1 MTRAAIYARYSTDN
15 QSARSVADQI
25 ALCEAHATR
34 LGYQVVE
41 RYSDSAT
48 SGQVMN
54 RPGFMAMM
62 KAARAP
68 AHLRAFDCVVVESAD
83 RLSRHAGDIHH
94 IRDAFA
100 FAEIPIIQVE
110 GGELDA
116 MKAAVSGLVSSLTIK
131 STIEKTI
138 RGMSA
143 KARDGL
149 RMGGRLYGYR
159 PVKGEPG
166 VVEVDP
172 EQAAIVR
179 RIFSMYISGDT
190 PRTIAHKLTAEGIR
204 GPRGGTWTASAI
216 GGWAERGNGIL
227 QNEAYCGVMIFGKV
241 KMFRNPETRKRISR
255 AQPKDQWIRVPRPDL
270 TIIDRET
277 FERAQE
283 RRRGR
288 MEKRARVFPK
298 HLLSGLVRCHS
309 CGGGMSIKDGQGEAR
324 RITCTNHHANGT
336 CQSNRTYYLSRIE
349 RAVVGRVR
357 DELEHPE
364 ALSEYARTYNTER
377 RRLTRQARDSEGEN
391 RAELAKVTADLDRAV
406 EAVISGTMS
415 QGTAAPH
422 IARLEARKAALEG
435 MVQEAEAG
443 SAPVTI
449 HSRSVA
455 RYRAQV
461 RALAQEIEKAAV
473 RGDMGP
479 AEAFRKLVTSV
490 TIQPNYEVEITGN
503 LAPLL
508 VGQVVAGDGL
518 GQTPPNQAR
527 IPFVIKAAA

>member
-1 MTRAAIYARYSTDN
+1 MRAAIYARYSTDN

-25 ALCEAHATR
+25 GLCEAHAAR

-62 KAARAP
+62 KAARVP
-68 AHLRAFDCVVVESAD
+68 AHLRSFDCVIVESAD

-179 RIFSMYISGDT
+179 RIFSMHISGDT

-216 GGWAERGNGIL
+216 GGWADRGNGIL

-270 TIIDRET
+270 AIIDAET
-277 FERAQE
+277 FAAAQA

-288 MEKRARVFPK
+288 REKQARQYPK
-298 HLLSGLVRCHS
+298 HLLTGLLRCPS
-309 CGGGMSIKDGQGEAR
+309 CGGGMSIKDGQGETR
-324 RITCTNHHANGT
+324 RITCTNEHANGS
-336 CQSNRTYYLSRIE
+336 CRSNRTYYLSRIE
-349 RAVVGRVR
+349 RTVVGRIR
-357 DELEHPE
+357 DELDHPQ
-364 ALSEYARTYNTER
+364 ALTEYARTYNAER
-377 RRLTRQARDSEGEN
+377 RRMSREARESESGN
-391 RAELAKVTADLDRAV
+391 RKELNKVSADLDRAV
-406 EAVISGTMS
+406 QAVIAGTMG
-415 QGTAAPH
+415 QATAAPH
-422 IARLEARKAALEG
+422 IARLEARKATLEG
-435 MVQEAEAG
+435 LLQEAEA
-443 SAPVTI
+443 STAPATI
-449 HSRSVA
+449 HSASVA
-455 RYRAQV
+455 RFRAQLKS
-461 RALAQEIEKAAV
+461 LAQEIKKTAV
-473 RGDMGP
+473 RGNMGP
-479 AEAFRKLVTSV
+479 AEAFRKLVTQV
-490 TIQPNYEVEITGN
+490 TIHPNYEVEITGN

-508 VGQVVAGDGL
+508 GGQMVAGEGL
-518 GQTPPNQAR
+518 GHNPPNQPR